1 MMMVRFVLGPWE
13 GRALMNM
20 SEIGISTQVSKKA
33 VFSASSFF
41 QCVSNREF
49 LSSHCNAGP
58 FLTVCLYGRTSA
70 FARRGSVA
78 SRMAVLME
86 LADIDGRVL
95 ENSKKIGCNFEAA
108 IIAS

>member
-1 MMMVRFVLGPWE
+1 
-13 GRALMNM
+13 MNM

-33 VFSASSFF
+33 VFSASSCF

-58 FLTVCLYGRTSA
+58 FLTVCLYSRTGA
-70 FARRGSVA
+70 FARRSSVA
-78 SRMAVLME
+78 SGMAVLME
-86 LADIDGRVL
+86 LADIDGKVL
-95 ENSKKIGCNFEAA
+95 ENSEKIACNFEIT